1 MGKNIGFKGPDRV
14 SISTLVGRVIVPY
27 VMGKYQAQR
36 FGWSKGQCDLVLRK
50 DGKWFLLETVDVP
63 EATKTPATDFIG
75 VDLGVE
81 NIATDSDGNRKSSK
95 DIEAKRIKYAR
106 RRKTLGKATKDAGR
120 NKRRRCRRALK
131 RTRDKEA
138 RYRRDINH
146 QISKDLVAS
155 AKGTDRGIALED
167 LEGIRER
174 TAVHRQQRDRFN
186 GWAHAQLGGF
196 IVYKAQLAG
205 VAVEFLD
212 PAYTSQTCHAC
223 GHCERGNRKSQ
234 AEFVCKACG
243 HTEHADVNAARNI
256 RARAV
261 RQAAHRDGK
270 GRSRDDCLMPS
281 TVAMPGFSRGVLDEV
296 IPTGRAGRYTILVIV
311 PDAGRPS
318 RLALVPRPCRRSESN
333 SAMKIIDINEAAVHL
348 SKLVERALEGE
359 VIIIARAGRPAVRLM
374 PIRESDTPRQG
385 GQWKGKVRIAED
397 FDELPDDFTRAFGAE
412 PPGPDRYLMPA
423 CP

>member
-1 MGKNIGFKGPDRV
+1 MPIPSAKLKATVERFNEAATWLAGIAFERKLGNKFAMQRLCYKELRERFGLPADTAIRCIARWSRPTSETRPNDPSSVKHAAVPFSMGKNIGFKGPDRV

-27 VMGKYQAQR
+27 VMGTYQAER

-50 DGKWFLLETVDVP
+50 DGKWFLLVTVDVP

-106 RRKTLGKATKDAGR
+106 RRKALGKATKDAGR
-120 NKRRRCRRALK
+120 NKRRRCRKALK
-131 RTRDKEA
+131 RTKDKEA
-138 RYRRDINH
+138 RYRRDVNH

-174 TAVHRQQRDRFN
+174 TTVHRQQRDRFN

-205 VAVEFLD
+205 VAVEFID

-243 HTEHADVNAARNI
+243 HREHADVNAARNI
-256 RARAV
+256 RASAV

-270 GRSRDDCLMPS
+270 GRSRDDRLMPS
-281 TVAMPGFSRGVLDEV
+281 TVAS
-296 IPTGRAGRYTILVIV
+296 T
-311 PDAGRPS
+311 
-318 RLALVPRPCRRSESN
+318 RL
-333 SAMKIIDINEAAVHL
+333 
-348 SKLVERALEGE
+348 
-359 VIIIARAGRPAVRLM
+359 
-374 PIRESDTPRQG
+374 
-385 GQWKGKVRIAED
+385 
-397 FDELPDDFTRAFGAE
+397 
-412 PPGPDRYLMPA
+412 
-423 CP
+423 